1 MDLEHIEALLR
12 LLNDQDVS
20 EFSFEDEDVK
30 LKVKLG
36 SPAVVQAVTAAAPT
50 LAAPVALV
58 TAPAADEG
66 HVVSSPMVGTF
77 YRSPSPDADPFI
89 EVGQRVGK
97 GQVLCIVEAMKLM
110 NEIESDVDGT
120 VVAFEIQNGQPVQF
134 GQALVRIQPD

>member
-20 EFSFEDEDVK
+20 EFSFEDGDVK
-30 LKVKLG
+30 LEVKLG
-36 SPAVVQAVTAAAPT
+36 SPAVVQAVV
-50 LAAPVALV
+50 AAPVAAAAA
-58 TAPAADEG
+58 APAPDEG
-66 HVVSSPMVGTF
+66 HLVSSPMVGTF
-77 YRSPSPDADPFI
+77 YRAPSPDADPFI

>member
-110 NEIESDVDGT
+110 NEIEAETAGT
-120 VVAFEIQNGQPVQF
+120 IKQILVQNAEPVEFDQPLFVIE
-134 GQALVRIQPD
+134 A